1 MSLPQ
6 LTEVLTVTD
15 VDGDVLTVERI
26 EDGDRAGFFFTSIS
40 GEDGHRAVVLSK
52 TDALHIVAALTAVL

>member
-1 MSLPQ
+1 MSLSE
-6 LTEVLTVTD
+6 LTEVVTVTD
-15 VDGDVLTVERI
+15 VDGDVFTIEKI
-26 EDGDRAGFFFTSIS
+26 EDGVHAGSFFATVS